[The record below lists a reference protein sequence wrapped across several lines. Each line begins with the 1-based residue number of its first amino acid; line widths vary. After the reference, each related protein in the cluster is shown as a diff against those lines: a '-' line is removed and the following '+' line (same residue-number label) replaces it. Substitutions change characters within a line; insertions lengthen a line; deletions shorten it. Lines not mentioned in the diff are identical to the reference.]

1 MAEKIS
7 GLEEFFQLVKEGRE
21 GHNIGLSTGSPKLDL
36 YTDGVLPGTSYL
48 IGGASGSGKST

>member
-21 GHNIGLSTGSPKLDL
+21 GHNIE
-36 YTDGVLPGTSYL
+36 
-48 IGGASGSGKST
+48 IGRAHV

>member
-48 IGGASGSGKST
+48 IGGASGSGC